1 MGACTYF
8 LNSSGSKCKRMES
21 LKLAC
26 ATQSV
31 MGQTRIHSRLFFKK
45 KSEISFKQ
53 QGRKGCDS
61 HKQQNV
67 METK

>member
-26 ATQSV
+26 TTQSV
-31 MGQTRIHSRLFFKK
+31 MGQTGIHSRLFFLK
-45 KSEISFKQ
+45 KSLKFLLNKEE
-53 QGRKGCDS
+53 KGVTRTS
-61 HKQQNV
+61 SK
-67 METK
+67 M

>member
-31 MGQTRIHSRLFFKK
+31 MGQTGIHSRLFFKK
-45 KSEISFKQ
+45 SLKFLLNNKEE
-53 QGRKGCDS
+53 KGVTRTS
-61 HKQQNV
+61 SK
-67 METK
+67 M